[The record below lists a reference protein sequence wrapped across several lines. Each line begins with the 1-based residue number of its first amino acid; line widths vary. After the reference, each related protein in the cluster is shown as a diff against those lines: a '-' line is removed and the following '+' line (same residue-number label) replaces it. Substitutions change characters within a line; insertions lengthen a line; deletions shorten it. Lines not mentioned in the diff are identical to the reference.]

1 MEQNQ
6 AHQDL
11 ASIRNLMERSS
22 KFLSLSGLSGV
33 LAGVYA
39 LIGATMA
46 YYIIYDQVNYFQT
59 RIIYGHGDVRTYYFD
74 LEKLLLIAVVVLAA
88 SLLTGFF
95 LSLRKARRTGQ
106 KFWNAGGK
114 ALAFN
119 MAVPLI
125 TGGAMMLIFL
135 LRGYFGIIAPASLIF
150 YGLALIGAGNYTY
163 KGVQYLGIN
172 EIILGLIAALFP
184 GYGLLF
190 WAIGFGVL
198 HIIYGAV
205 MHFKYEK

>member
-39 LIGATMA
+39 LIGAGLA
-46 YYIIYDQVNYFQT
+46 YQIIYNGVRYYNPGQSAPAHIVPDPFQT
-59 RIIYGHGDVRTYYFD
+59 IP
-74 LEKLLLIAVVVLAA
+74 LLVIAVIVLSA
-88 SLLTGFF
+88 SLLTGFL
-95 LSLRKARRTGQ
+95 LSVRKARRTGQ
-106 KFWNAGGK
+106 KFWNAGSK
-114 ALAFN
+114 ALLFN
-119 MAVPLI
+119 LVVPVL
-125 TGGAMMLIFL
+125 TGGLLILIFIT
-135 LRGYFGIIAPASLIF
+135 RGYFGIIAPASLIF
-150 YGLALIGAGNYTY
+150 YGLALIGAGNYTF

>member
-39 LIGATMA
+39 LIGAALA
-46 YYIIYDQVNYFQT
+46 YYLIYTGERHDTYHIEYRSVNYLLDSNV
-59 RIIYGHGDVRTYYFD
+59 GD
-74 LEKLLLIAVVVLAA
+74 LLFIAIAVLGA
-88 SLLTGFF
+88 SLLTGFL
-95 LSLRKARRTGQ
+95 LSVRKARRSGQ
-106 KFWNAGGK
+106 KFWNAGSK
-114 ALAFN
+114 ALLFN
-119 MAVPLI
+119 LVVPVL
-125 TGGAMMLIFL
+125 TGGLLILIFIW
-135 LRGYFGIIAPASLIF
+135 RGYFGIIAPAALIF
-150 YGLALIGAGNYTY
+150 YGLALISAGNFTY

-172 EIILGLIAALFP
+172 EILLGLLAALFP

-190 WAIGFGVL
+190 WATGFGVL